1 MAAYDKQWHGVF
13 LSHNNIVCGLR
24 YAPLLRVVHQQAAY
38 RDFEKAKVSGVW
50 YDKIR
55 KAPAVLKA

>member
-13 LSHNNIVCGLR
+13 LSHNHIVCGLR
-24 YAPLLRVVHQQAAY
+24 YAPSFVLCINRQLT
-38 RDFEKAKVSGVW
+38 ETSTKPKSGVW